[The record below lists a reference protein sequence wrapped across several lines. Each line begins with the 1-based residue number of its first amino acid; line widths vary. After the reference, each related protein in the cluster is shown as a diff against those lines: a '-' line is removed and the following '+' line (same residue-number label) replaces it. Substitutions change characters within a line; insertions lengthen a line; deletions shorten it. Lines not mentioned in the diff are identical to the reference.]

1 VQVLSKE
8 GDLSKVTSFVSL
20 MKEEKVEHVPVVVTT
35 LIRTYLQV
43 RTHTLRRGDTTIG
56 HEGAPAVTSLGL
68 KLDQKRGE
76 PLTN

>member
-1 VQVLSKE
+1 MCLCVQVLSKE

-43 RTHTLRRGDTTIG
+43 TTHTHHKQWG
-56 HEGAPAVTSLGL
+56 HNNGP
-68 KLDQKRGE
+68 
-76 PLTN
+76 